1 MKNTLAY
8 DNAVS
13 CFYRRGHWLFGL
25 KETPTDLKSKL
36 ALAAVISKLSRRERK
51 ERGERE
57 RENVV
62 GKKRSRSR
70 REID

>member
-1 MKNTLAY
+1 L
-8 DNAVS
+8 S
-13 CFYRRGHWLFGL
+13 FYRRGHWLFGL

-70 REID
+70 RERLRMTEGERVW